1 MADPLSLLRQ
11 FNINKKEIQEIE
23 DEVIFDEFSFP
34 KTAKTNYV
42 IIKSQ
47 PKEYYTLESLLFLLK
62 NVHLSHPNYVQRAV
76 GAKIPVVRLPDRRA
90 LLSYLNGETD
100 TSASIDKSAPLE
112 MPTQRS
118 TTARI
123 QANKRAGEDA
133 AGGEFKKP
141 KVETEEVILDKRKL
155 EARLEGHKEVT
166 VTTDQMRSLSEAM
179 TKEKIAAIKAKRLAK
194 KKTTIR
200 VDDELEPDLL
210 KQRSFVDAEVDVTR
224 DIVSRERL
232 LRTRT
237 SVLQSSGKHFV
248 KNILAI
254 LQSVKAREEGKH
266 KQNQPANA
274 LAPVDAGKKKA
285 VVPVAYNRYDQ
296 ERFRGKEETEGFK
309 IDTAGTY
316 HGLSLEHVKEGT
328 HRPVKRPAP
337 SPSPHT
343 QPSKAL
349 RPIQQKPNK
358 RESRTPIII
367 VPAGTT
373 SLITLYNAKD
383 ILQDFKFVPS
393 DEKKRSGTRREN
405 EVLIQRRKEVVQN
418 QHAGT
423 TTATVTVPY
432 RVIDNV
438 ARLQPNDWNRVV
450 AVFVQGPTWQFKGW
464 PWLLADGSP
473 VDIFTKI
480 RGFHLKFE
488 DVKTEPNV
496 QKWDVQVLTI
506 NRNTRHFDKASI
518 NTFWTTMDKFMV
530 KNKPQLRF

>member
-11 FNINKKEIQEIE
+11 FHTNKKEIQEIVE
-23 DEVIFDEFSFP
+23 DVIFDEFSFP

-76 GAKIPVVRLPDRRA
+76 AAKIPVVRLPDRRA
-90 LLSYLNGETD
+90 LLSYLNGDTD

-118 TTARI
+118 SAARI
-123 QANKRAGEDA
+123 QAKRAGDDSS
-133 AGGEFKKP
+133 GGEFKKP
-141 KVETEEVILDKRKL
+141 RVETEEVILDKRKL
-155 EARLEGHKEVT
+155 EARLEGHKEIT

-237 SVLQSSGKHFV
+237 SVLQSSGKNFL
-248 KNILAI
+248 KNVLVI
-254 LQSVKAREEGKH
+254 LQSVKVREDGKH
-266 KQNQPANA
+266 KRQPSDASSA
-274 LAPVDAGKKKA
+274 VEAAKRKPVA
-285 VVPVAYNRYDQ
+285 PVAYNRYDQ

-309 IDTAGTY
+309 IDTARTY
-316 HGLSLEHVKEGT
+316 HGLSLEHVKEGA

-349 RPIQQKPNK
+349 RPLQQKPAK

-373 SLITLYNAKD
+373 SLITLYNVKD
-383 ILQDFKFVPS
+383 LLQDFKYVAP
-393 DEKKRSGTRREN
+393 DEKKKSGARREN
-405 EVLIQRRKEVVQN
+405 EVLLQRRKELIQN
-418 QHAGT
+418 QHADT
-423 TTATVTVPY
+423 TTTMVTVPY
-432 RVIDNV
+432 RVVDSTT
-438 ARLQPNDWNRVV
+438 RLQPNDWNRVV

-464 PWLLADGSP
+464 PWLLADSSP
-473 VDIFTKI
+473 VDIFTRIKA
-480 RGFHLKFE
+480 FYLKF
-488 DVKTEPNV
+488 DDTKTDANV
-496 QKWDVQVLTI
+496 QKWDVQILTVC
-506 NRNTRHFDKASI
+506 
-518 NTFWTTMDKFMV
+518 TF
-530 KNKPQLRF
+530 